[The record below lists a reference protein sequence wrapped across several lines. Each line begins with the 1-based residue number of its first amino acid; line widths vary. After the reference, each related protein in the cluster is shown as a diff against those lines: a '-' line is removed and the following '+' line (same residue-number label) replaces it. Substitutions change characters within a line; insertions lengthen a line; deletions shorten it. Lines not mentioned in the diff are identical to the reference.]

1 MKSTTVSIA
10 VPLPN
15 SDESSQYTNQPLATA
30 PPPPI
35 EDNYEPPPSYISA
48 TSPQSQQ
55 NSNNRETLQIPQT
68 YNISYNNPPQNPLD
82 KEGITITETH
92 YIESPPENAKL
103 QRTWRYGK
111 TTKLFSFI
119 DSFFCIFTGIFGNP
133 YLLFIAI
140 LPLSGYY
147 GSKDY
152 SLIKICMYL
161 LYIFA
166 ICFFKGV
173 DIYNIVERKYDYLS
187 DSSDDTII
195 GLTVLNSVYL
205 LVELWIFKVVNKF
218 YNCLIRLTEDELETM
233 RRGNYKPFI
242 TTYQFT

>member
-1 MKSTTVSIA
+1 
-10 VPLPN
+10 
-15 SDESSQYTNQPLATA
+15 
-30 PPPPI
+30 
-35 EDNYEPPPSYISA
+35 
-48 TSPQSQQ
+48 
-55 NSNNRETLQIPQT
+55 
-68 YNISYNNPPQNPLD
+68 
-82 KEGITITETH
+82 
-92 YIESPPENAKL
+92 
-103 QRTWRYGK
+103 
-111 TTKLFSFI
+111 
-119 DSFFCIFTGIFGNP
+119 
-133 YLLFIAI
+133 
-140 LPLSGYY
+140 
-147 GSKDY
+147 
-152 SLIKICMYL
+152 MYL

-166 ICFFKGV
+166 ICFFKCV